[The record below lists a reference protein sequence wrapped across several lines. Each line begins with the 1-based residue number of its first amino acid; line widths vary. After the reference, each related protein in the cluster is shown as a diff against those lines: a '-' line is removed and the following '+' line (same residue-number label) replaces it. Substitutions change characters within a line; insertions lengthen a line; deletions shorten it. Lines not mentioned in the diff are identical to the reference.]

1 MREHDQ
7 ARAGAGWWKRWV
19 MRWMSWGGAVT
30 AVGLGNLVAALNW
43 NAIAKSQAAGES
55 LSTAAASGSAAQR
68 YAVVGF
74 ALLII
79 GQQMVTRRALD
90 DPGR

>member
-1 MREHDQ
+1 MEQEQVR
-7 ARAGAGWWKRWV
+7 AGWWKRWV

-30 AVGLGNLVAALNW
+30 AIGLGNLVAALNW
-43 NAIAKSQAAGES
+43 NAIQKGFAQSAGAHDIMVASAE
-55 LSTAAASGSAAQR
+55 AASQR
-68 YAVVGF
+68 YAIFGF

-90 DPGR
+90 EPGR